1 MSNQIIYLDKIM
13 YVARQF
19 EFEDK
24 AERIAFM
31 KQYSF
36 ATIVTTKAGLPIA
49 TQLPFLITQNDDKLV
64 LSAHFALANEQ
75 VSYIEENT
83 SLVIFSEPHAY
94 ISPAHYDKVES
105 VPTWDYVAVHAYGK
119 ARIVQ
124 EEDAKIQAL
133 EQMILFY
140 EQGYLEQWNKLSD
153 KFKKGM
159 IRGIAVFD
167 LEVTDLQAQKKVSQ
181 NKTEM
186 ERERIAVHLEKS
198 DVSSEKAIADY
209 IRKI

>member
-1 MSNQIIYLDKIM
+1 M

-198 DVSSEKAIADY
+198 DVSSENAIADY

>member
-1 MSNQIIYLDKIM
+1 M